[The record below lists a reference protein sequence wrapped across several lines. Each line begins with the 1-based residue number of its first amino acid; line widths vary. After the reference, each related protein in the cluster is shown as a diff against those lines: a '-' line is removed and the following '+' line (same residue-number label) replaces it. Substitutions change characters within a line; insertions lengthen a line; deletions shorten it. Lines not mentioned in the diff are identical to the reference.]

1 VPITPSSVRRRLRSR
16 SALSCADPITRRVML
31 VIPTRHWYQPDM
43 AAIKKVDAIWVD
55 GQLVPWDNA
64 TDHVLAHT
72 MHYGVGAFEGVRAYQ
87 RADGRTHVFRL
98 RDHIER
104 LLDSCTICTLDVPY
118 TVDQLMKACT
128 DVVRTNKMKECYL
141 RPLVYLGYGA
151 LGLGSFEPPVR
162 TMVACYEW
170 GSYLGEEGLKKGIKC
185 MVSGFTRA
193 NSNSVMNKGK
203 ICGQYVTSVLAKRMA
218 IKSGFEEALMC
229 DPQGMVAE
237 GTGENIFIVKSG
249 VVRTPPLSAAI
260 LGGITRDTIIALL
273 REGGIEVR
281 EDMIAR
287 DELYTA
293 DEVFLTGTAAEITPV
308 RDIDHRKIG
317 RGEAGPTT
325 RRIQEQFFSVVKGN
339 DSKHDAWLTYI

>member
-1 VPITPSSVRRRLRSR
+1 
-16 SALSCADPITRRVML
+16 
-31 VIPTRHWYQPDM
+31 M

-64 TDHVLAHT
+64 TEHVLAHT

-87 RADGRTHVFRL
+87 RADGRTHIFRL
-98 RDHIER
+98 REHIER

-118 TVDQLMKACT
+118 TVEQLMKACT
-128 DVVRTNKMKECYL
+128 DVVRTNKMTSCYL

-162 TMVACYEW
+162 TVVACYEW
-170 GSYLGEEGLKKGIKC
+170 GAYLGDDGLKKGIKC

-193 NSNSVMNKGK
+193 NSNAVMNKGK

-218 IKSGFEEALMC
+218 IKSGFEEALML
-229 DPQGMVAE
+229 DPQGYVAE
-237 GTGENIFIVKSG
+237 GSGENIFVVKRG
-249 VVRTPPLSAAI
+249 VVRTPPTSAAI
-260 LGGITRDTIIALL
+260 LAGITRDTAITLM
-273 REGGIEVR
+273 REQGIEVL
-281 EDMIAR
+281 EEPIAR
-287 DELYTA
+287 DELYVA

-317 RGEAGPTT
+317 RGEAGAVT
-325 RRIQEQFFSVVKGN
+325 RRLQEGFFSVVKGN
-339 DSKHDAWLTYI
+339 DTKHEQWLSFV

>member
-1 VPITPSSVRRRLRSR
+1 MRWVGTNPS
-16 SALSCADPITRRVML
+16 MG
-31 VIPTRHWYQPDM
+31 M
-43 AAIKKVDAIWVD
+43 KKVDSIWLD
-55 GQLVPWDNA
+55 GQIVPWDNA
-64 TDHVLAHT
+64 TEHVLAHT
-72 MHYGVGAFEGVRAYQ
+72 MHYGVGAFEGIRAYQ
-87 RADGRTHVFRL
+87 RTDGRTHIFRL
-98 RDHIER
+98 REHIQR
-104 LLDSCTICTLDVPY
+104 LMDSCAICTMECQYSAEQVER
-118 TVDQLMKACT
+118 ACI
-128 DVVRTNKMKECYL
+128 DIVRANKMTACYL

-151 LGLGSFEPPVR
+151 LGLGSLEPPVR

-170 GSYLGEEGLKKGIKC
+170 GSYLGDDGLKKGIKC

-237 GTGENIFIVKSG
+237 GTGENIFIVKG
-249 VVRTPPLSAAI
+249 GIVKTPPISAAI
-260 LGGITRDTIIALL
+260 LGGITRDTIITLL
-273 REGGIEVR
+273 REQGVEVR
-281 EDMIAR
+281 EEMMAR

-308 RDIDHRKIG
+308 REIDHRRVG

-325 RRIQEQFFSVVKGN
+325 RRVQEQFFSVVKGS

>member
-1 VPITPSSVRRRLRSR
+1 
-16 SALSCADPITRRVML
+16 M
-31 VIPTRHWYQPDM
+31 
-43 AAIKKVDAIWVD
+43 
-55 GQLVPWDNA
+55 
-64 TDHVLAHT
+64 
-72 MHYGVGAFEGVRAYQ
+72 
-87 RADGRTHVFRL
+87 
-98 RDHIER
+98 
-104 LLDSCTICTLDVPY
+104 DSCVICTMDCAFTL
-118 TVDQLMKACT
+118 DQLEKACI
-128 DVVRTNKMKECYL
+128 DVVRANKMASCYL

-237 GTGENIFIVKSG
+237 GTGENIFIVKNG

-260 LGGITRDTIIALL
+260 LGGITRDTIISLM
-273 REGGIEVR
+273 RESHIEVH